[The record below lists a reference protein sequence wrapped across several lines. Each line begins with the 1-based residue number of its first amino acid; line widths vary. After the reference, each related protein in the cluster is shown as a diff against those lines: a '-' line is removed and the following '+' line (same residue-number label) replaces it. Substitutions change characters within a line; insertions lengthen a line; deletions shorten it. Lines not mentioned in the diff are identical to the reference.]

1 MLEELSINNYAL
13 IENLIINFDSR
24 LNILSGET
32 GAGKSIVIGA
42 LGLIIGSKA
51 DSSSIRTGCSE
62 AQVSCVIKIPSGS
75 EALNWLEEHEIEPE
89 DSRIIIRR
97 VIRQTG
103 RGSVF
108 IQSVPSSRKDLEEL
122 SSYIFDMHGQHA
134 HQSLLNIENQ
144 RKLLDRYAGVEEDV
158 NGLKSNFLKLSEMK
172 SVLESMKKSENDLIT
187 ERELLLNSIEEIDEA
202 KLEIDEENI
211 LINERTV
218 LMQHDKIME
227 YLDISRNSLSDNN
240 SGALSVLRIARSS
253 VESLSATVEK
263 LKPLST
269 RLENAFYEIEDVF
282 ESLGQFRDTI
292 DFTPGKLEAC
302 EDRLQL
308 IHVLQKKYG
317 NSITEVLEYR
327 ASAKKKLLEM
337 ESLEGDRTKQEESIL
352 VLEKQVIQ
360 DAGEISKKRVE
371 FGKKLEDKIRSNLV
385 PMGMPKA
392 NFKIQVSLKENNAGK
407 PSCGPTGLDKIEF
420 LISPNE
426 GEPLKPLKNIASG
439 GELSRIML
447 SIKSVLAE
455 SDSVLSLIFDEIDT
469 GIGGEVALSVGDHL
483 AGIGKH
489 RQILCITHLAS
500 IAVHADRHIKVE
512 KKVESGRT
520 FTTVQNIAEVDRVSE
535 IARMLSGDVSGMAS
549 LDHARELLEKY
560 SSNAVK

>member
-1 MLEELSINNYAL
+1 MLEELSIKNYAL
-13 IENLIINFDSR
+13 IEDLVINFNSR

-42 LGLIIGSKA
+42 IGLIIGSKS
-51 DSSSIRTGCSE
+51 DPLSIRTGCSE
-62 AQVSCVIKIPSGS
+62 SQVSCVIKIPPGN
-75 EALNWLEEHEIEPE
+75 EALKWLEDHEIEPE
-89 DSRIIIRR
+89 DGRIILRR
-97 VIRQTG
+97 VMRHTG
-103 RGSVF
+103 RGSIY

-122 SSYIFDMHGQHA
+122 SSFIFDMHGQHV
-134 HQSLLNIENQ
+134 HQSLLNIDNQ
-144 RKLLDRYAGVEEDV
+144 RKLLDRYAGVEDDV
-158 NGLKSNFLKLSEMK
+158 NKLKNNFQKLSEMK
-172 SVLESMKKSENDLIT
+172 SVLESMKKSENDIVR
-187 ERELLLNSIEEIDEA
+187 ERELLLHSIEEIDDA
-202 KLEIDEENI
+202 KLQPDEENV
-211 LINERTV
+211 LANERTI
-218 LMQHDKIME
+218 LMQHDKLME
-227 YLDISRNSLSDNN
+227 FLDICRNSLSENQG
-240 SGALSVLRIARSS
+240 GALSVLRVARSS
-253 VESLSATVEK
+253 MEGLSSTVEK

-269 RLENAFYEIEDVF
+269 RLNDAFYEIEDIF
-282 ESLGQFRDTI
+282 ESLSQFQNTI
-292 DFTPGKLEAC
+292 DFSPGKLEAC

-308 IHVLQKKYG
+308 IHILQKKYG
-317 NSITEVLEYR
+317 NSINEVLEFR
-327 ASAKKKLLEM
+327 SSADNKLMKM
-337 ESLEGDRTKQEESIL
+337 ESFEGERSKQEESIL
-352 VLEKQVIQ
+352 ILEKQVIQ
-360 DAGEISKKRVE
+360 DAGDISKKRVK
-371 FGKKLEDKIRSNLV
+371 FGKELEDKIKLNLV

-392 NFKIQVSLKENNAGK
+392 EFKVDVSLRENNAGK

-469 GIGGEVALSVGDHL
+469 GIGGEVALSVGEHL

-512 KKVESGRT
+512 KNVDGGRT
-520 FTTVQNIAEVDRVSE
+520 FTTIKIINEVDRISE

-560 SSNAVK
+560 SR

>member
-1 MLEELSINNYAL
+1 MLEELSIKNYAL
-13 IENLIINFDSR
+13 IEDLVINFHSR

-42 LGLIIGSKA
+42 IGLLIGSKA

-62 AQVSCVIKIPSGS
+62 SQVSCVIKIPTGN
-75 EALNWLEEHEIEPE
+75 EALKWLEDHEIETE
-89 DSRIIIRR
+89 DGRIIIRR

-103 RGSVF
+103 RGSIF

-122 SSYIFDMHGQHA
+122 SSFIFDMHGQHA
-134 HQSLLNIENQ
+134 HQSLLNIDNQ
-144 RKLLDRYAGVEEDV
+144 RKLLDRYAGVEDDV
-158 NGLKSNFLKLSEMK
+158 NKLKSNFQKLSEMK
-172 SVLESMKKSENDLIT
+172 SVLDSMQKSENELVR
-187 ERELLLNSIEEIDEA
+187 EKELLLHSIEEIDEA
-202 KLEIDEENI
+202 KLQADEEDV
-211 LINERTV
+211 LVNERTI
-218 LMQHDKIME
+218 LLQHDKLME
-227 YLDISRNSLSDNN
+227 FLDVCRNSLSENQG
-240 SGALSVLRIARSS
+240 GALSVLRIARSS
-253 VESLSATVEK
+253 LEGLSSTIEK
-263 LKPLST
+263 IKPLST
-269 RLENAFYEIEDVF
+269 RLDDAFYEIEDIF
-282 ESLGQFRDTI
+282 ETLGQFQDTI
-292 DFTPGKLEAC
+292 DFTPGKLEVC

-308 IHVLQKKYG
+308 IHILQKKYG
-317 NSITEVLEYR
+317 NSINEVLEFR
-327 ASAKKKLLEM
+327 NTADNKLLKM
-337 ESLEGDRTKQEESIL
+337 ESFEGERIKQEESIFL
-352 VLEKQVIQ
+352 LEKQVIQ
-360 DAGEISKKRVE
+360 DAGDISKKRVE
-371 FGKKLEDKIRSNLV
+371 FGKELENKIKLNLV

-392 NFKIQVSLKENNAGK
+392 DFKVDVSLRENNAGK

-483 AGIGKH
+483 AGIGRH

-512 KKVESGRT
+512 KKVDAGRT
-520 FTTVQNIAEVDRVSE
+520 FTTIKNINEVDRISE

-560 SSNAVK
+560 SS

>member
-1 MLEELSINNYAL
+1 MLEELSIKNYAL
-13 IENLIINFDSR
+13 IENLVINFDSG

-42 LGLIIGSKA
+42 LGLLIGSKA

-62 AQVSCVIKIPSGS
+62 SQVSCVIKIPAGN
-75 EALNWLEEHEIEPE
+75 EANVWLSEHEIEPE
-89 DSRIIIRR
+89 DDRIIIRR

-103 RGSVF
+103 RGSIF
-108 IQSVPSSRKDLEEL
+108 IQSVPSNRKDLEEL

-144 RKLLDRYAGVEEDV
+144 RKLLDRYAGVEKDV
-158 NGLKSNFLKLSEMK
+158 LELKNNFLKLSELK
-172 SVLESMKKSENDLIT
+172 AVLDSMKKSENDLVR
-187 ERELLLNSIEEIDEA
+187 ERELFLHSIEEIDKA
-202 KLEIDEENI
+202 KLENNEENDLVNERKI
-211 LINERTV
+211 LI
-218 LMQHDKIME
+218 QHDKLME
-227 YLDISRNSLSDNN
+227 YLETCRNSLSDING
-240 SGALSVLRIARSS
+240 GALFALRIARSS
-253 VESLSATVEK
+253 MESLSGTVDK

-269 RLENAFYEIEDVF
+269 RLDDAFYEIEDVF
-282 ESLGQFRDTI
+282 ESLGQFQDTL
-292 DFTPGKLEAC
+292 DFTPGRLEVC

-308 IHVLQKKYG
+308 IHNLQKKYG
-317 NSITEVLEYR
+317 NTIEEVLNYR
-327 ASAKKKLLEM
+327 DRADKKIISM
-337 ESLEGDRTKQEESIL
+337 ESLEGDRNRQEEDIIQ
-352 VLEKQVIQ
+352 LEKQLIQ

-371 FGKKLEDKIRSNLV
+371 FGKKLEEKIKFNLV

-392 NFKIQVSLKENNAGK
+392 NFKIDVSYRENNAGK

-426 GEPLKPLKNIASG
+426 GEPLKSLRNIASG

-469 GIGGEVALSVGDHL
+469 GIGGEVALSVGVHL
-483 AGIGKH
+483 AKIGEH

-500 IAVHADRHIKVE
+500 IAVHADRHIRVE
-512 KKVESGRT
+512 KKVLDGRT
-520 FTTVQNIAEVDRVSE
+520 FTNVENISETERVSE
-535 IARMLSGDVSGMAS
+535 IARMLSGDVSGSAS

-560 SSNAVK
+560 SN